1 MSVAA
6 AGDETAGDRGLDSL
20 FHKHGERVRV
30 LLQALRGDGHAV
42 GDSTPYDDIWA
53 LRFVLSHPEDADAAR
68 AAAETLRW
76 RAEMKEMLAAAAA
89 GKSLKRFESLER
101 LVVAQYHGET
111 STGTPLYIIRAGI
124 SNTVALTNA
133 HTHEEMVEFMM
144 YRKELGFLLCDA
156 MTRKTRKLTKLV
168 TVNDLSHVSLLA
180 GTDKRFTAV
189 LGAASKLSETLYP
202 QLLDRA
208 VLINVP
214 YIFGAIWSIIKGL
227 MSANTRAKVAVCGS
241 SDTRKGDIS
250 KCPFAKLI
258 NLHTVPSFLGG
269 GCRCVGG
276 CVSGVSNE
284 QTAMVGMSDPE
295 DGLTPATIAARD
307 KLRVFAD
314 VEAGD
319 KVACYVRIEQRGVEI
334 AAALRP
340 ASGGKRAETA
350 LLAKFKHKSD
360 LGAWEEII
368 DVSQKGTLVL
378 ELNNEYSLLNSKS
391 VKYRVAVLEASD
403 AKSESNDANANAR
416 QR

>member
-76 RAEMKEMLAAAAA
+76 RAEKKEMLAAAAA
-89 GKSLKRFESLER
+89 GESLKRFESLER

-156 MTRKTRKLTKLV
+156 MTRKRRKLTKLV

-208 VLINVP
+208 VLINAP

-258 NLHTVPSFLGG
+258 NLHTVPSFFGG

>member
-53 LRFVLSHPEDADAAR
+53 LRFVLSHPEDAEAAR
-68 AAAETLRW
+68 NAAETLRW
-76 RAEMKEMLAAAAA
+76 RAENKEMLAAAAR
-89 GKSLKRFESLER
+89 GERLKRFESIEP

-111 STGTPLYIIRAGI
+111 STGAPLYIIRAGI

-133 HTHEEMVEFMM
+133 HTHEEVVEFMM

-208 VLINVP
+208 VLINAP
-214 YIFGAIWSIIKGL
+214 YIFGAIWSIIKG
-227 MSANTRAKVAVCGS
+227 MVSTKTRAKVALCGT

-276 CVSGVSNE
+276 CVGVSNE
-284 QTAMVGMSDPE
+284 QTAMVGLSNPE
-295 DGLTPATIAARD
+295 DGLTAATIAARD
-307 KLRVFAD
+307 KLTVFAD
-314 VEAGD
+314 VETGD

-334 AAALRP
+334 SAALRP

-350 LLAKFKHKSD
+350 LLQKFKHKSD

-368 DVSQKGTLVL
+368 EVPQKGTLVL

-391 VKYRVAVLEASD
+391 VKYRVAVLEAND
-403 AKSESNDANANAR
+403 AKR
-416 QR
+416 

>member
-6 AGDETAGDRGLDSL
+6 AGDETAGDRRLDSL
-20 FHKHGERVRV
+20 FQKHGERVRV

-76 RAEMKEMLAAAAA
+76 RAEKKEMLAAAAA
-89 GKSLKRFESLER
+89 GESLKRFESLER

-133 HTHEEMVEFMM
+133 HTHEEVVEFMM

-156 MTRKTRKLTKLV
+156 MTRKTRTLTKLV

-189 LGAASKLSETLYP
+189 LGEASKLSETLYP

-208 VLINVP
+208 VLINAP

-276 CVSGVSNE
+276 CVRGVSNE

-340 ASGGKRAETA
+340 ASGGKRAETT
-350 LLAKFKHKSD
+350 LLEKFKHKSD

-403 AKSESNDANANAR
+403 AKNSRTTQTRLVE
-416 QR
+416 

>member
-208 VLINVP
+208 VLINAP

>member
-76 RAEMKEMLAAAAA
+76 RAEMQEMLAAAAA

-319 KVACYVRIEQRGVEI
+319 KVACYVRIEQRGVECRR
-334 AAALRP
+334 AAAGERRETGGDGAACEVQAQERP
-340 ASGGKRAETA
+340 RRV
-350 LLAKFKHKSD
+350 
-360 LGAWEEII
+360 EEII

-403 AKSESNDANANAR
+403 AKSESNDANATAR

>member
-20 FHKHGERVRV
+20 FEKHGARVRV
-30 LLQALRGDGHAV
+30 LLQTLSGDGHVV

-68 AAAETLRW
+68 AAASISFFSARH
-76 RAEMKEMLAAAAA
+76 RSVSAAAAT
-89 GKSLKRFESLER
+89 GERPKRFEVMER

-111 STGTPLYIIRAGI
+111 STGAPLYIIRAGI
-124 SNTVALTNA
+124 SNTVALTTE
-133 HTHEEMVEFMM
+133 HTHDEVVEFMM
-144 YRKELGFLLCDA
+144 YRKEIGFLLCDA
-156 MTRKTRKLTKLV
+156 ITRKTRKLTKLV

-208 VLINVP
+208 VLINAP
-214 YIFGAIWSIIKGL
+214 YIFGAIWSIIKG
-227 MSANTRAKVAVCGS
+227 MVSTKTRAKVALCGT

-276 CVSGVSNE
+276 CVGVSNE
-284 QTAMVGMSDPE
+284 QTAMVGLSNPE
-295 DGLTPATIAARD
+295 DGLTAATIAARD
-307 KLRVFAD
+307 KLTVFAD
-314 VEAGD
+314 VETGD

-334 AAALRP
+334 SAARRP

-350 LLAKFKHKSD
+350 LLQKFKHKSD

-368 DVSQKGTLVL
+368 EVPQKGTLVL

-391 VKYRVAVLEASD
+391 VKYRVAVLEAND
-403 AKSESNDANANAR
+403 AKR
-416 QR
+416 

>member
-1 MSVAA
+1 
-6 AGDETAGDRGLDSL
+6 
-20 FHKHGERVRV
+20 
-30 LLQALRGDGHAV
+30 V

-76 RAEMKEMLAAAAA
+76 RAEKKEMLAAAAA
-89 GKSLKRFESLER
+89 GESLKRFESLER

-208 VLINVP
+208 VLINAP

>member
-6 AGDETAGDRGLDSL
+6 AGDETAGDRELDSL
-20 FHKHGERVRV
+20 FKKHGERVRL
-30 LLQALRGDGHAV
+30 LLQTLSGDGHGV

-53 LRFVLSHPEDADAAR
+53 LRFVLSFPEDADAAR
-68 AAAETLRW
+68 AATETLRW
-76 RAEMKEMLAAAAA
+76 RAEKKEMLAAAAM
-89 GKSLKRFESLER
+89 GERLKRFESMER

-111 STGTPLYIIRAGI
+111 STGAPLYIIRAGI
-124 SNTVALTNA
+124 SNTVALTNE
-133 HTHEEMVEFMM
+133 HTHEEVVEFMM

-156 MTRKTRKLTKLV
+156 ITRKTRKLTKLV
-168 TVNDLSHVSLLA
+168 TVNDLSHVSLLT

-208 VLINVP
+208 VLINAP
-214 YIFGAIWSIIKGL
+214 YIFGAIWSIVKGL
-227 MSANTRAKVAVCGS
+227 VSAKTRAKVAVCGS

-350 LLAKFKHKSD
+350 LLQKFKHKSN

-368 DVSQKGTLVL
+368 EVPQKGTLVL

-391 VKYRVAVLEASD
+391 VKYKVAVLEAND
-403 AKSESNDANANAR
+403 AKR
-416 QR
+416 

>member
-20 FHKHGERVRV
+20 FEKHGARVRV
-30 LLQALRGDGHAV
+30 LLQTLSGDGHAV

-76 RAEMKEMLAAAAA
+76 RAEKKEMLAAAAT
-89 GKSLKRFESLER
+89 GERPKRFEVMER

-111 STGTPLYIIRAGI
+111 STGAPLYIIRAGI
-124 SNTVALTNA
+124 SNTVALTTE
-133 HTHEEMVEFMM
+133 HTHDEVVEFMM
-144 YRKELGFLLCDA
+144 YRKEIGFLLCDA
-156 MTRKTRKLTKLV
+156 ITRKTRKLTKLV

-208 VLINVP
+208 VLINAP
-214 YIFGAIWSIIKGL
+214 YIFGAIWSIIKG
-227 MSANTRAKVAVCGS
+227 MVSTKTRAKVALCGT

-276 CVSGVSNE
+276 CVGVSNE
-284 QTAMVGMSDPE
+284 QTAMVGLSNPE
-295 DGLTPATIAARD
+295 DGLTAATIAARD
-307 KLRVFAD
+307 KLTVFAD
-314 VEAGD
+314 VETGD

-334 AAALRP
+334 SAALRP

-350 LLAKFKHKSD
+350 LLQKFKHKSD

-368 DVSQKGTLVL
+368 EVPQKGTLVL

-391 VKYRVAVLEASD
+391 VKYRVAVLEVND
-403 AKSESNDANANAR
+403 AKR
-416 QR
+416 

>member
-6 AGDETAGDRGLDSL
+6 AGDETAGDRELDSL
-20 FHKHGERVRV
+20 FKKHGERVRL
-30 LLQALRGDGHAV
+30 LLQTLSGDGHGV

-53 LRFVLSHPEDADAAR
+53 LRFVLSFPEDADAAR
-68 AAAETLRW
+68 AATETLRW
-76 RAEMKEMLAAAAA
+76 RAEKKEMLAAAAM
-89 GKSLKRFESLER
+89 GERLKRFESMER

-111 STGTPLYIIRAGI
+111 STGAPLYIIRAGI
-124 SNTVALTNA
+124 SNTVALTNE
-133 HTHEEMVEFMM
+133 HTHEEVVEFMM

-156 MTRKTRKLTKLV
+156 ITRKTRKLTKLV
-168 TVNDLSHVSLLA
+168 TVNDLSHVSLLT

-208 VLINVP
+208 VLINAP
-214 YIFGAIWSIIKGL
+214 YIFGAIWSIVKGFL
-227 MSANTRAKVAVCGS
+227 SAKTRAKVAVCGS

-269 GCRCVGG
+269 SCRCVGG
-276 CVSGVSNE
+276 CVHGISNE
-284 QTAMVGMSDPE
+284 QTAMVGLLNPE
-295 DGLTPATIAARD
+295 DGLTAATIAARD
-307 KLRVFAD
+307 KLRVFTD

-319 KVACYVRIEQRGVEI
+319 KVACCVRIEQRGVEI

-340 ASGGKRAETA
+340 ASGGKRAETT
-350 LLAKFKHKSD
+350 LLEKFKHKSD

-403 AKSESNDANANAR
+403 AKNSRTTQTRLVE
-416 QR
+416 

>member
-20 FHKHGERVRV
+20 FEKHGARVRV
-30 LLQALRGDGHAV
+30 LLQTLSGDGHGV

-76 RAEMKEMLAAAAA
+76 RAEKKEMLAAAAT
-89 GKSLKRFESLER
+89 GERPKRFEVMER

-111 STGTPLYIIRAGI
+111 STGAPLYIIRAGI
-124 SNTVALTNA
+124 SNTVALTTE
-133 HTHEEMVEFMM
+133 HTHDEVVEFMM
-144 YRKELGFLLCDA
+144 YRKEIGFLLCDA
-156 MTRKTRKLTKLV
+156 ITRKTRKLTKLV

-208 VLINVP
+208 VLINAP
-214 YIFGAIWSIIKGL
+214 YIFGAIWSIIKG
-227 MSANTRAKVAVCGS
+227 MVSTKTRAKVALCGT

-276 CVSGVSNE
+276 CVGVSNE
-284 QTAMVGMSDPE
+284 QTAMVGLSNPE
-295 DGLTPATIAARD
+295 DGLTAATIAARD
-307 KLRVFAD
+307 KLTVFAD
-314 VEAGD
+314 VETGD

-334 AAALRP
+334 SAALRP

-350 LLAKFKHKSD
+350 LLQKFKHKSD

-368 DVSQKGTLVL
+368 EVPQKGTLVL

-391 VKYRVAVLEASD
+391 VKYRVAVLEVND
-403 AKSESNDANANAR
+403 AKR
-416 QR
+416 

>member
-76 RAEMKEMLAAAAA
+76 RAEKKEMLAAAAA
-89 GKSLKRFESLER
+89 GESLKRFESLER

-208 VLINVP
+208 VLINAP

-276 CVSGVSNE
+276 CVRGVSNE

>member
-20 FHKHGERVRV
+20 FEKHGARVRV
-30 LLQALRGDGHAV
+30 LLQTLSGDGHVV

-76 RAEMKEMLAAAAA
+76 RAEKKEMLAAAAT
-89 GKSLKRFESLER
+89 GERPKRVEVMER

-111 STGTPLYIIRAGI
+111 STGAPLYIIRAGI
-124 SNTVALTNA
+124 SNTVALTTE
-133 HTHEEMVEFMM
+133 HTHDEVVEFMM
-144 YRKELGFLLCDA
+144 YRKEIGFLLCDA
-156 MTRKTRKLTKLV
+156 ITRKTRKLTKLV

-208 VLINVP
+208 VLINAP
-214 YIFGAIWSIIKGL
+214 YIFGAIWSIIKG
-227 MSANTRAKVAVCGS
+227 MVSTKTRAKVALCGT

-276 CVSGVSNE
+276 CVGVSNE
-284 QTAMVGMSDPE
+284 QTAMVGLSNPE
-295 DGLTPATIAARD
+295 DGLTAATIAARD
-307 KLRVFAD
+307 KLTVFAD
-314 VEAGD
+314 VETGD

-334 AAALRP
+334 SAALRP

-350 LLAKFKHKSD
+350 LLQKFKHKSD

-368 DVSQKGTLVL
+368 EVPQKGTLVL

-391 VKYRVAVLEASD
+391 VKYRVAVLEAND
-403 AKSESNDANANAR
+403 AKR
-416 QR
+416 

>member
-76 RAEMKEMLAAAAA
+76 RAEKKEMLAAAAA
-89 GKSLKRFESLER
+89 GESLKRFESLER

-208 VLINVP
+208 VLINAP

-340 ASGGKRAETA
+340 ASGGKRAETT
-350 LLAKFKHKSD
+350 LLEKFKHKSD

>member
-20 FHKHGERVRV
+20 FEKHGARVRV
-30 LLQALRGDGHAV
+30 LLQTLSGDGHVV

-76 RAEMKEMLAAAAA
+76 RAEKKEMLAAAAT
-89 GKSLKRFESLER
+89 GERPKRFEVMER

-111 STGTPLYIIRAGI
+111 STGAPLYIIRAGI
-124 SNTVALTNA
+124 SNTVALTTE
-133 HTHEEMVEFMM
+133 HTHEEVVEFMM
-144 YRKELGFLLCDA
+144 YRKEIGFLLCDA
-156 MTRKTRKLTKLV
+156 ITRKTRKLTKLV

-208 VLINVP
+208 VLINAP
-214 YIFGAIWSIIKGL
+214 YIFGAIWSIIKG
-227 MSANTRAKVAVCGS
+227 MVSTKTRAKVALCGT

-276 CVSGVSNE
+276 CVGVSNE
-284 QTAMVGMSDPE
+284 QTAMVGLSNPE
-295 DGLTPATIAARD
+295 DGLTAATIAARD
-307 KLRVFAD
+307 KLTVFAD
-314 VEAGD
+314 VETGD

-334 AAALRP
+334 SAALRP

-350 LLAKFKHKSD
+350 LLQKFKHKSD

-368 DVSQKGTLVL
+368 EVPQKGTLVL

-391 VKYRVAVLEASD
+391 VKYRVAVLEAND
-403 AKSESNDANANAR
+403 AKR
-416 QR
+416 

>member
-1 MSVAA
+1 M
-6 AGDETAGDRGLDSL
+6 
-20 FHKHGERVRV
+20 
-30 LLQALRGDGHAV
+30 
-42 GDSTPYDDIWA
+42 
-53 LRFVLSHPEDADAAR
+53 
-68 AAAETLRW
+68 
-76 RAEMKEMLAAAAA
+76 
-89 GKSLKRFESLER
+89 
-101 LVVAQYHGET
+101 
-111 STGTPLYIIRAGI
+111 
-124 SNTVALTNA
+124 ALTNA
-133 HTHEEMVEFMM
+133 HTHEEVVEFMM

-208 VLINVP
+208 VLINAP

-227 MSANTRAKVAVCGS
+227 MNANTRAKVAVCGS

-403 AKSESNDANANAR
+403 AKNESNDANATR
-416 QR
+416 

>member
-1 MSVAA
+1 
-6 AGDETAGDRGLDSL
+6 
-20 FHKHGERVRV
+20 
-30 LLQALRGDGHAV
+30 
-42 GDSTPYDDIWA
+42 
-53 LRFVLSHPEDADAAR
+53 
-68 AAAETLRW
+68 
-76 RAEMKEMLAAAAA
+76 MLAAAAA

-111 STGTPLYIIRAGI
+111 STGTPLYIIRARI

-189 LGAASKLSETLYP
+189 LGAASKLGETLYP
-202 QLLDRA
+202 QLLDRRP
-208 VLINVP
+208 VLINAP

-269 GCRCVGG
+269 GCRCGPG

-284 QTAMVGMSDPE
+284 QTAMVGMSDR
-295 DGLTPATIAARD
+295 GGRLTPATIAAR
-307 KLRVFAD
+307 A
-314 VEAGD
+314 
-319 KVACYVRIEQRGVEI
+319 
-334 AAALRP
+334 
-340 ASGGKRAETA
+340 T
-350 LLAKFKHKSD
+350 
-360 LGAWEEII
+360 
-368 DVSQKGTLVL
+368 
-378 ELNNEYSLLNSKS
+378 N
-391 VKYRVAVLEASD
+391 
-403 AKSESNDANANAR
+403 
-416 QR
+416 

>member
-76 RAEMKEMLAAAAA
+76 RAEKKEMLAAAAA
-89 GKSLKRFESLER
+89 GESLKRFESLER

-208 VLINVP
+208 VLINAP

-276 CVSGVSNE
+276 CVSGVSHE
-284 QTAMVGMSDPE
+284 QPAMGGMADPE

>member
-76 RAEMKEMLAAAAA
+76 RAEKKEMLAAAAA
-89 GKSLKRFESLER
+89 GESLKRFESLER

-208 VLINVP
+208 VLINAP

-258 NLHTVPSFLGG
+258 NLHTVPSFLCG

>member
-20 FHKHGERVRV
+20 FEKHGERVRV
-30 LLQALRGDGHAV
+30 LLQALSGDGHAV
-42 GDSTPYDDIWA
+42 GEGTPYDEIWA
-53 LRFVLSHPEDADAAR
+53 LRFVLSHPEDAEAAR
-68 AAAETLRW
+68 NAAETLRW
-76 RAEMKEMLAAAAA
+76 RAENKDMLAAAAR
-89 GKSLKRFESLER
+89 GERLKRFESIEP

-111 STGTPLYIIRAGI
+111 STGAPLYIIRAGI
-124 SNTVALTNA
+124 SNTMALTNT
-133 HTHEEMVEFMM
+133 HTHEQMVEFMM

-156 MTRKTRKLTKLV
+156 ITRKTNKLTKLV

-208 VLINVP
+208 VLINAP

-227 MSANTRAKVAVCGS
+227 MSAKTRAKVAVCGS

-258 NLHTVPSFLGG
+258 NLETVPSFLGG
-269 GCRCVGG
+269 GCRCAGG
-276 CVSGVSNE
+276 CVRGVSNE
-284 QTAMVGMSDPE
+284 QTVMVGMSNPE

-307 KLRVFAD
+307 KLKVYVD

-319 KVACYVRIEQRGVEI
+319 KVACYVRVEQRGVEV

-340 ASGGKRAETA
+340 ASGGKQAETT
-350 LLAKFKHKSD
+350 LLQKFKHKSD
-360 LGAWEEII
+360 LGAWEKVI
-368 DVSQKGTLVL
+368 DIPQKGTLVL
-378 ELNNEYSLLNSKS
+378 VLNNEYSMLNSKS

-403 AKSESNDANANAR
+403 AERLSTMDDDR
-416 QR
+416 V

>member
-6 AGDETAGDRGLDSL
+6 AGDETARDRGLDSL
-20 FHKHGERVRV
+20 FQKHGERVRV

-76 RAEMKEMLAAAAA
+76 RAEKKEMLAAAAT
-89 GKSLKRFESLER
+89 GERPKRFEVMER

-111 STGTPLYIIRAGI
+111 STGAPLYIIRAGI
-124 SNTVALTNA
+124 SNTVALTTE
-133 HTHEEMVEFMM
+133 HTHDEVVEFMM
-144 YRKELGFLLCDA
+144 YRKEIGFLLCDA
-156 MTRKTRKLTKLV
+156 ITRKTRKLTKLV

-208 VLINVP
+208 VLINAP
-214 YIFGAIWSIIKGL
+214 YIFGAIWSIIKG
-227 MSANTRAKVAVCGS
+227 MVSTKTRAKVALCGT

-276 CVSGVSNE
+276 CVGVSNE
-284 QTAMVGMSDPE
+284 QTAMVGLSNPE
-295 DGLTPATIAARD
+295 DGLTAATIAARD
-307 KLRVFAD
+307 KLTVFAD
-314 VEAGD
+314 VETGD

-334 AAALRP
+334 SAALRP

-350 LLAKFKHKSD
+350 LLQKFKHKSD

-368 DVSQKGTLVL
+368 EVPQKGTLVL

-391 VKYRVAVLEASD
+391 VKYRVAVLEAND
-403 AKSESNDANANAR
+403 AKR
-416 QR
+416 

>member
-76 RAEMKEMLAAAAA
+76 RAEKKEMLAAAAA
-89 GKSLKRFESLER
+89 GESLKRFESLER

>member
-76 RAEMKEMLAAAAA
+76 RAEKKEMLAAAAA
-89 GKSLKRFESLER
+89 GESLKRFESLER

-111 STGTPLYIIRAGI
+111 STGAPLYIIRAGI

-133 HTHEEMVEFMM
+133 HTHEEVVEFMM

-156 MTRKTRKLTKLV
+156 MTRKTRTLTKLV

-208 VLINVP
+208 VLINAP

-227 MSANTRAKVAVCGS
+227 MSAKTRAKVAVCGS

-276 CVSGVSNE
+276 CVRGVSNE

-340 ASGGKRAETA
+340 ASGGKRAETT
-350 LLAKFKHKSD
+350 LLEKFKHKSD

-403 AKSESNDANANAR
+403 AKNSRTTQTRLVE
-416 QR
+416 

>member
-20 FHKHGERVRV
+20 FEKHGARVRV
-30 LLQALRGDGHAV
+30 LLQTLSGDGHVV

-68 AAAETLRW
+68 AVAETLRW
-76 RAEMKEMLAAAAA
+76 RAEKKEMLAAAAT
-89 GKSLKRFESLER
+89 GERPKRFEVMER

-111 STGTPLYIIRAGI
+111 STGAPLYIIRAGI
-124 SNTVALTNA
+124 SNTVALTTE
-133 HTHEEMVEFMM
+133 HTHDEVVEFMM
-144 YRKELGFLLCDA
+144 YRKEIGFLLCDA
-156 MTRKTRKLTKLV
+156 ITRKTRKLTKLV

-208 VLINVP
+208 VLINAP
-214 YIFGAIWSIIKGL
+214 YIFGAIWSIIKG
-227 MSANTRAKVAVCGS
+227 MVSTKTRAKVALCGT

-276 CVSGVSNE
+276 CVGVSNE
-284 QTAMVGMSDPE
+284 QTAMVGLSNPE
-295 DGLTPATIAARD
+295 DGLTAATIAARD
-307 KLRVFAD
+307 KLTVFAD
-314 VEAGD
+314 VETGD

-334 AAALRP
+334 SAALRP

-350 LLAKFKHKSD
+350 LLQKFKHKSD

-368 DVSQKGTLVL
+368 EVPQKGTLVL

-391 VKYRVAVLEASD
+391 VKYRVAVLEAND
-403 AKSESNDANANAR
+403 AKR
-416 QR
+416 

>member
-20 FHKHGERVRV
+20 FEKHGARVRV
-30 LLQALRGDGHAV
+30 LLQTLSGDGHVV

-76 RAEMKEMLAAAAA
+76 RAEKKEMLAAAAT
-89 GKSLKRFESLER
+89 GERPKRFEVMER

-111 STGTPLYIIRAGI
+111 STGAPLYIIRAGI
-124 SNTVALTNA
+124 SNTVALTTE
-133 HTHEEMVEFMM
+133 HTHDEVVEFMM
-144 YRKELGFLLCDA
+144 YRKEIGFLLCDA
-156 MTRKTRKLTKLV
+156 ITRKTRKLTKLV

-208 VLINVP
+208 VLINAP
-214 YIFGAIWSIIKGL
+214 YIFGAIWSIIKG
-227 MSANTRAKVAVCGS
+227 MVSTKTRAKVALCGT

-276 CVSGVSNE
+276 CVGVSNE
-284 QTAMVGMSDPE
+284 QTAMVGLSNPE
-295 DGLTPATIAARD
+295 DGLTAATIAARD
-307 KLRVFAD
+307 KLTVFAD
-314 VEAGD
+314 VETGD

-334 AAALRP
+334 SAALRP

-350 LLAKFKHKSD
+350 LLQKFKHKSD

-368 DVSQKGTLVL
+368 EVPQKGTLVL

-391 VKYRVAVLEASD
+391 VKYRVAVLEAND
-403 AKSESNDANANAR
+403 AKR
-416 QR
+416 

>member
-76 RAEMKEMLAAAAA
+76 RAEKKEMLAAAAA
-89 GKSLKRFESLER
+89 GESLKRFESLER

-111 STGTPLYIIRAGI
+111 STGAPLYIIRAGI

-189 LGAASKLSETLYP
+189 LGEASKLSETLYP

-208 VLINVP
+208 VLINAP

-276 CVSGVSNE
+276 CVRGVSNE

-340 ASGGKRAETA
+340 ASGGKQAETA